1 MRFEMS
7 LSQTSDLLG
16 AIHYGADASFSRVS
30 TDTRKLNSGDLYV
43 ALEGDNFDGHDFI
56 SQAQQAGAIGAM
68 VHREV
73 SREVSREIVTDL
85 PVIKVENTRK
95 ALGELAH
102 AWRQAFSGQV
112 VAITGSNGKTTVKEM
127 LADILA
133 AQGDVLATQG
143 NFNNDIGLP
152 LTLLG
157 LGKEDFAVIE
167 MGANHP
173 NEIEYLTRITQPDI
187 ALITNAGDAHLEG
200 FGSRRGVATAKGE
213 IYQGLSDEGVA
224 VINKDDEYSAYW
236 QSMNKTRKVKT
247 FSMCDK
253 SADVYGEWQKK
264 DTGIVLKVFV
274 SGETLLARLA
284 VHGRHNAMNALAAI
298 CAAQVLSVPHEK
310 IIEALNA
317 FKPVKGR
324 LNMHRVN
331 PQLCVIDDTYN
342 ANPASLEAGIKVLN
356 ELAGAHWLVMGDMG
370 ELGGDEQQLHFEA
383 GVKARELGVDRLLAV
398 GRASAQAVKAFGEN
412 ADFFETRDE
421 LVTYI
426 KQNQRQ
432 VVGILVKGSRF
443 MHMER
448 VVESLIGGS
457 N

>member
-1 MRFEMS
+1 MSFEMS

-16 AIHYGADASFSRVS
+16 ATHSGADANFSRVS

-56 SQAQQAGAIGAM
+56 SQAQQAGAAGA
-68 VHREV
+68 VV
-73 SREVSREIVTDL
+73 SREMSGKIVADL
-85 PVIKVENTRK
+85 PLVKVENTRK
-95 ALGELAH
+95 ALGGLAQ
-102 AWRQAFSGQV
+102 AWRQAFAGRV

-127 LADILA
+127 LAGILEK
-133 AQGDVLATQG
+133 QGDVLATQG

-157 LGKEDFAVIE
+157 LDKQDFAVIE

-173 NEIEYLTRITQPDI
+173 GEIAYLTRITQPDI

-200 FGSRRGVATAKGE
+200 FGSRKGVATAKGE
-213 IYQGLSDEGVA
+213 IYQGLSDKGVA
-224 VINKDDEYSAYW
+224 IINKDDEYSAYW
-236 QSMNKTRKVKT
+236 QSINKARNVMT

-253 SADVYGEWQKK
+253 NADVYGECQKK
-264 DTGIVLKVFV
+264 DTGIILKVFV
-274 SGETLLARLA
+274 SGETLLVKLA
-284 VHGRHNAMNALAAI
+284 LYGKHNAMNALAAI
-298 CAAQVLSVPHEK
+298 STAQVLSVPHEK
-310 IIEALNA
+310 ITEALNA

-370 ELGGDEQQLHFEA
+370 ELGVDEQQLHFEA

-398 GRASAQAVKAFGEN
+398 GSASAQAVKAFGKN
-412 ADFFETRDE
+412 AEFFATKDE
-421 LVTYI
+421 LVAYI
-426 KQNQRQ
+426 KQNQTQ
-432 VVGILVKGSRF
+432 VLGILVKGSRF
-443 MHMER
+443 MHMEH
-448 VVESLIGGS
+448 VVESLIGGFG
-457 N
+457 